1 MTTFTPQPAH
11 RSGASALG
19 SAPGAELPPIPG
31 AAHGGF
37 GEAVGPLAEQIAR
50 WSKLASDW
58 GFVDFLSP
66 EDGFKGCLKSNRPWA
81 NGNQPGIYF
90 WLAEDGEAY
99 VGQSISPQSRLRQ
112 HWRDYR
118 DVARACFLPCPA
130 SDLDRVEQKF
140 IREAGKH
147 FALRNIK
154 HSVATAREVP
164 FDRLVDGQERER
176 FIAGGEI
183 DDVPWRL
190 LEILTRIQ
198 QRKYGKFVAL
208 PGGTEALAAAR
219 TFITRAIP
227 KPAATEVG
235 FWSITLFPGR
245 GFIRVNAGQQEV
257 FTCQASADGA
267 EVRVLTDARISLLR
281 SRKARYR
288 VQSYITAMSADALD
302 DWLQGEALL
311 SCRRLVVQLMRHTT
325 ALNSGSHCP
334 QAVRVEAR
342 AC

>member
-1 MTTFTPQPAH
+1 MTTFTHDPA
-11 RSGASALG
+11 RRTRANAVG
-19 SAPGAELPPIPG
+19 SATSAERPSVAQSAP
-31 AAHGGF
+31 AAPMRPH
-37 GEAVGPLAEQIAR
+37 AEQIAR
-50 WSKLASDW
+50 WSELASLW

-66 EDGFKGCLKSNRPWA
+66 EDSFKGCLKSKGPWA
-81 NGNQPGIYF
+81 NKNQPGIYF

-118 DVARACFLPCPA
+118 DIARACFLPCPA
-130 SDLDRVEQKF
+130 ADLDRVEQKF

-164 FDRLVDGQERER
+164 FDRLVNADERAR
-176 FIAGGEI
+176 FLAGGDI
-183 DDVPWRL
+183 NDAPWRPFD
-190 LEILTRIQ
+190 ILTRIQ
-198 QRKYGKFVAL
+198 QRKYTKYLAL
-208 PGGTEALAAAR
+208 PGGTRALAAVR
-219 TFITRAIP
+219 TFISRAIP

-235 FWSITLFPGR
+235 FWSVTLFPST

-257 FTCQASADGA
+257 ITCQITADGP
-267 EVRVLTDARISLLR
+267 EVRVLTDARISLFR

-288 VQSYITAMSADALD
+288 VPSYVTAMQDPALEDWLVGDALR
-302 DWLQGEALL
+302 

-334 QAVRVEAR
+334 LAVRDVASTE
-342 AC
+342 